1 MIVLLGKLVLG
12 GDDVFN
18 FRRDFGLLQG
28 ECVNQDALIGNA
40 ASLSLEGAQG
50 SAGVVEGL
58 EHGHRLQ
65 VSGRWKAGDGVA
77 GMHHKRAGMLGK
89 HGFS

>member
-1 MIVLLGKLVLG
+1 MWLEAVLKHGAS
-12 GDDVFN
+12 DPA
-18 FRRDFGLLQG
+18 QPS
-28 ECVNQDALIGNA
+28 VNQDALIGNA

-58 EHGHRLQ
+58 EHRHRLQ
-65 VSGRWKAGDGVA
+65 ISRRWKAGDGVA
-77 GMHHKRAGMLGK
+77 GMHHKRAGMLEK